1 MTPSRMEKAR
11 GSARLAAMLA
21 AAAAIAFGAVQ
32 AGAQIPAPGGDLHV
46 RSTAPEVVEAV
57 QLHHMDQRNDLND
70 AQTALRN
77 VMPWLKIYG
86 MASRQTIVMRGTQDE
101 IDTAKKLLADFDH
114 PTVFYRLN
122 YTIGGSGDAG
132 AARKISIVVSALGKE
147 TLKEGKRM
155 PLVTGSTGTG
165 SEQNTQVQYIDLGIL
180 LEASTMGTQLHT
192 KIEESA
198 ATEEKSGLGAQDPV
212 IRQTMFEGSAPLV
225 LGRSIVLGTIN
236 VPGSTHPQQI
246 SVTAELLSGSQQ

>member
-11 GSARLAAMLA
+11 GSVRLAAMLA
-21 AAAAIAFGAVQ
+21 AAAAISVGAARVC
-32 AGAQIPAPGGDLHV
+32 AQIPLPDVDRHA
-46 RSTAPEVVEAV
+46 RATAPEFVETV

-77 VMPWLKIYG
+77 VLPWLKIYG
-86 MASRQTIVMRGTQDE
+86 MESRQTIVMRGTQDE
-101 IDTAKKLLADFDH
+101 IDTAKKLLADFDR
-114 PTVFYRLN
+114 PAVFYRLT

-132 AARKISIVVSALGKE
+132 AARKVSIVVSAFGKE

-155 PLVTGSTGTG
+155 PLVTGSTGQG
-165 SEQNTQVQYIDLGIL
+165 SDQNTQVQYIDLGIL
-180 LEASTMGTQLHT
+180 LEASTMGSQLHT

-198 ATEEKSGLGAQDPV
+198 ASEEKSGVGAQDPV

-225 LGRSIVLGTIN
+225 VGKPIVLGTIN
-236 VPGSTHPQQI
+236 VPGTTRQQQI
-246 SVTAELLSGSQQ
+246 SVTAELLSGGRE